1 MEKIKTK
8 IRQTLYKIRHDY
20 LDYGNIILFIAIIL
34 CLSWTYG
41 SIAAMSR
48 NWELAEKIAT
58 REKELALLQ
67 LEIDT
72 LELENQY
79 YASKEYQELAARRQQ
94 NKKLPG
100 ELMVYLPENSESA
113 KRKHQNN
120 TSTTNN
126 EASNFEKWMSFL
138 FGA

>member
-1 MEKIKTK
+1 
-8 IRQTLYKIRHDY
+8 
-20 LDYGNIILFIAIIL
+20 
-34 CLSWTYG
+34 
-41 SIAAMSR
+41 MSR